1 MNGVQM
7 LRLVREAYRL
17 FLLSGVFQ
25 NEYHFDEREEREEQ
39 FCRQAELCSS
49 HERLFDF
56 LADTCKK
63 NMEDASAWFRVE
75 KAKPINQAKRYIKK
89 HFADPISLGEVS
101 SEVGFSG
108 SYFSTLFRKETGK
121 NFLEYL
127 TDVRIDEAKVLLR
140 ESRMT
145 IENVA
150 KLIHLKDGQ
159 TFPSHFHWVKS
170 EDIINRGGGTLLLK
184 LYNDDGEGG
193 YADTD
198 VLVNSDGRSYYVPAG
213 TEVEVKPGESITL
226 WPHQYH
232 SFAVVPGSGDIL
244 IGEVSM
250 CNDDTTD
257 NRFHY
262 PVGHFPEIEEDE
274 VPYRLLCN
282 EYPAAE

>member
-1 MNGVQM
+1 MG
-7 LRLVREAYRL
+7 Y
-17 FLLSGVFQ
+17 FG
-25 NEYHFDEREEREEQ
+25 Y
-39 FCRQAELCSS
+39 AE
-49 HERLFDF
+49 
-56 LADTCKK
+56 
-63 NMEDASAWFRVE
+63 
-75 KAKPINQAKRYIKK
+75 
-89 HFADPISLGEVS
+89 
-101 SEVGFSG
+101 
-108 SYFSTLFRKETGK
+108 
-121 NFLEYL
+121 
-127 TDVRIDEAKVLLR
+127 
-140 ESRMT
+140 
-145 IENVA
+145 
-150 KLIHLKDGQ
+150 KLIYLKDGQ

-257 NRFHY
+257 NRFHD
-262 PVGHFPEIEEDE
+262 PVGRFLEIEEDE
-274 VPYRLLCN
+274 APYRLLCN
-282 EYPAAE
+282 EYPAAAE